1 VLMQPLYSDTLTSPV
16 SLNNNGLAFSL
27 QVGTDFALWQGDKG
41 YEMYDVPSQVDVSV
55 GHILDN
61 ATFLAVNGNA
71 AVWVVNNASNATPS
85 ASALPTASMFA
96 FNWPK

>member
-1 VLMQPLYSDTLTSPV
+1 
-16 SLNNNGLAFSL
+16 
-27 QVGTDFALWQGDKG
+27 
-41 YEMYDVPSQVDVSV
+41 MYDVPSQVDVSV

>member
-1 VLMQPLYSDTLTSPV
+1 MQPLYSDTPIAPI

-41 YEMYDVPSQVDVSV
+41 YEMYDVLSQVDVSV
-55 GHILDN
+55 GRILDN
-61 ATFLAVNGNA
+61 ATFLAVNGDA
-71 AVWVVNNASNATPS
+71 AVWVVNNASNTTPS
-85 ASALPTASMFA
+85 VSTPPTASVFA